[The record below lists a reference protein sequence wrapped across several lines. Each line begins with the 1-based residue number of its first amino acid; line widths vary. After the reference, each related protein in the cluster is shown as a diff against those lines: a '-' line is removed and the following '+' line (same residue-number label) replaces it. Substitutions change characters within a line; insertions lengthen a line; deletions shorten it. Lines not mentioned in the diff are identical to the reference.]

1 MSGSAFVADEVLVV
15 LATDEASVDPT
26 VEVAS
31 VALAVEDVDVA
42 YAREGIEPASMVEEV
57 WDTLDVAR
65 VGLVGQPS
73 SIASDEA
80 PFFRMRVAINN
91 PAILFLSSLSCQK
104 LCYPTIPLG
113 GR

>member
-1 MSGSAFVADEVLVV
+1 VSGSAFVADEVLVV

-80 PFFRMRVAINN
+80 PFLSDEGCDKQPGDLVSEQL
-91 PAILFLSSLSCQK
+91 IL
-104 LCYPTIPLG
+104 P
-113 GR
+113 